1 MASLSIKPTESE
13 PVSEPASEPT
23 PVPAAAPVEP
33 ETTADA
39 TDATT
44 DETDMDIYNSKV
56 IACAID
62 NPEACTM
69 CSG

>member
-1 MASLSIKPTESE
+1 MASLSIKPTEPEPAAEPVAE
-13 PVSEPASEPT
+13 PVSAPT
-23 PVPAAAPVEP
+23 PAPAESEA
-33 ETTADA
+33 TAA